1 MSSFHILKMDF
12 QNTIVKFQVSTL
24 TFMKMQSLTQNRKT
38 LGLGLGTKNLLFEYF
53 RVEFKK
59 TIVIF
64 EISTLKVF
72 KMQCF
77 VQNFKNFKSVTK
89 NALFGYF

>member
-1 MSSFHILKMDF
+1 MDF
-12 QNTIVKFQVSTL
+12 QNTIVKFEVSTL
-24 TFMKMQSLTQNRKT
+24 TFMKLQSLTQNRKT
-38 LGLGLGTKNLLFEYF
+38 LDLGLGTKIVLFEYF

-72 KMQCF
+72 KMQFF
-77 VQNFKNFKSVTK
+77 VQN
-89 NALFGYF
+89 